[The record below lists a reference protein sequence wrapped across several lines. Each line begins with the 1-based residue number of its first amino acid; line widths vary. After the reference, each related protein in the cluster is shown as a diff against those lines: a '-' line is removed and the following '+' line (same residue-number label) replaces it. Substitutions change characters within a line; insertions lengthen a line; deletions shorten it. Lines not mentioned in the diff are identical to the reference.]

1 MRRRLPVRAAC
12 SVSLIVALVTGC
24 TSANDARDDGSTDP
38 SPSAVTTPAPPVAA
52 TQSPPGQ
59 TTSFATSGR
68 RIRIGST
75 GGGSFH
81 VRGSYPWSSSQC
93 VRPDRPSLDARYPG
107 ALSIRTADDG
117 TLTVTVT
124 ISFREYLEGIA
135 EVPPTW
141 PRAALEAQVI
151 AARSYVLSRTD
162 WAGAEG
168 GDLEGT
174 ICATSDCQV
183 YAGIPRPR
191 PPGIERW
198 YRAVRDTRGQV
209 LLYGDRP
216 ADTVYSSTSNG
227 RTYGNDEVFGSA
239 PLPYLRPVVERHD
252 GASPLSRWRVE
263 LPFDD
268 LATVLRAAG
277 SWPGGASIA
286 SARVSGSAIRLI
298 GGGGSRTLDA
308 GGLRDAVNTWAWC
321 LLPRRYPSGG
331 LPVTIPSGWF
341 SVSSSSRGLTI
352 DGRGWGHGVGMV
364 QWGAY
369 GKAVR
374 GWSAARIL
382 AFYYGGLTPQPYAE
396 PGSLQVVVATGIR
409 SLTVDPSRAGASI
422 GDHELGTRKLHISG
436 GDTVTVSTG

>member
-1 MRRRLPVRAAC
+1 MRDRFPFRIPSAALVLVALVAAC
-12 SVSLIVALVTGC
+12 SSAPGDPKGE
-24 TSANDARDDGSTDP
+24 TSDVRSASTNATVP
-38 SPSAVTTPAPPVAA
+38 EPSASATPMPGA
-52 TQSPPGQ
+52 TP
-59 TTSFATSGR
+59 FETSGQ
-68 RIRIGST
+68 RIGIGSPR
-75 GGGSFH
+75 GGSFH
-81 VRGSYPWSSSQC
+81 VQGVYPWSPSRC

-107 ALSIRTADDG
+107 ALSIRAADDG

-151 AARSYVLSRTD
+151 AARSYVLSRTG
-162 WAGAEG
+162 WSGVEGAAL
-168 GDLEGT
+168 DDP

-183 YAGIPRPR
+183 YGGIPRPA

-198 YRAVRDTRGQV
+198 YRAVRDTQGQV
-209 LLYGDRP
+209 LLFGDRP

-227 RTYGNDEVFGSA
+227 RTYGNEDIFGSS
-239 PLPYLRPVVERHD
+239 PLPYLRPIVERHD

-268 LATVLRAAG
+268 LATMLRAAG
-277 SWPGGASIA
+277 SW
-286 SARVSGSAIRLI
+286 SGSAPISSAVVDGSTIRLA
-298 GGGGSRTLDA
+298 GGGDRRTLDA
-308 GGLRDAVNTWAWC
+308 SGLRDAVNTWAPC

-331 LPVTIPSGWF
+331 LPVSIPSGWF
-341 SVSSSSRGLTI
+341 SLSAGSRGLVV

-374 GWSAARIL
+374 GWSAGRIL
-382 AFYYGGLTPQPYAE
+382 SFYYGGLTPQPYPE
-396 PGSLQVVVATGIR
+396 PGSIQVVAATGLR
-409 SLTVDPSRAGASI
+409 KLTVDPSRAGASI
-422 GDHELGTRKLHISG
+422 DGHELSAGKLHISG
-436 GDTVTVSTG
+436 GDAVRVSS